1 VKAKELSESERL
13 VLKALIEGI
22 PLVPEPFKLIAERLS
37 LTEEG
42 VLKAVQSLLKKGII
56 RRLGATIRHNRA
68 GYSANALV
76 AWRVPENRVEEVGTL
91 LSQKAFISH
100 CYLRPPLPDWDYN
113 IYTMF
118 HARDKEELIDL
129 ITSVSQEIG
138 INEYEVLL
146 TEKEV
151 VRKHALYHF

>member
-1 VKAKELSESERL
+1 MKAKELSESERL

-76 AWRVPENRVEEVGTL
+76 AWRVPENRVEEVGKL

-118 HARDKEELIDL
+118 HAKNEKELLELIS
-129 ITSVSQEIG
+129 SVAKEIK
-138 INEYEVLL
+138 IDTYEILF
-146 TEKEV
+146 TEKEI
-151 VRKHALYHF
+151 VRKHATYQV